1 MYVPNFA
8 DTICDHAE
16 IQDYAQCVVIFDIM
30 CLTFDCSHWRH
41 ATYCCGDTD
50 TSSKF
55 WRWVHCPRIRSSWR
69 N

>member
-30 CLTFDCSHWRH
+30 CLTFDCSRWRH

-55 WRWVHCPRIRSSWR
+55 W
-69 N
+69 